1 MRSQAPVAAA
11 LALLPLMVLLP
22 PLEGSGPQRVL
33 EASDTLLQGLL
44 VRLRGRRAV
53 PRDPLVLA
61 IDEDSLALDRVLSPE
76 ERRRYPLRERMGP
89 WPWPRELQAAL
100 AERLLRSGARQVV
113 FNVVQAQPSPRGPA
127 DDRAFVATLAPWR
140 ERVVL
145 AAAVLD
151 GDDRSGLR
159 TTTLLRPT
167 AAIAA
172 AGFRRVGVTNLL
184 QSPQGVTEAIPGQS
198 WLDQALGD
206 TGVSVPP
213 PLAVVAS
220 GQALA
225 RQPVLLD
232 PRAAQEAPRQV
243 PAWQLEEMPATL
255 WRERTVLIGVTAAT
269 LGDQLETP
277 FGPRSGTEL
286 QAEALATLGQRS
298 GRTRPSEGMTLL
310 LLSLWAAAVTL
321 TLGRDR
327 PAARLVLLGSC
338 LILLALA
345 GSALAWLALGLRLPA
360 SALVLAPLL
369 ATVGVAAP
377 RWGQEARERAAL
389 QQALSRRLAPA
400 LLADLLRQPAAMGE
414 RLGGERCRCVVLFAD
429 LVGFTTLSHSMEADA
444 LFALLNQWFA
454 VVARPVLE
462 EGGLV
467 DKFIGDAVMAEF
479 GLPRSRGDRQEAL
492 AAARAALR
500 MQSALVGLNRERA
513 AAGQTPLRMGIAL
526 HVGEV
531 MAGNLGLPERL
542 EYSAIGAAVNVTSRL
557 EALTRQFSEQQV
569 LISGELL
576 GLIADRVETLP
587 LGHHKLRGW
596 PEPVEVHGLRALRP

>member
-1 MRSQAPVAAA
+1 MKTPAPVAAA

-22 PLEGSGPQRVL
+22 PLEGSGPQQAL

-44 VRLRGRRAV
+44 VRLRGRRSV
-53 PRDPLVLA
+53 PPDPLVLA
-61 IDEDSLALDRVLSPE
+61 IDDDSLTLDRVLTPQ
-76 ERRRYPLRERMGP
+76 ERRRYPLRQRMGA

-113 FNVVQAQPSPRGPA
+113 FNVVQAQPSPLGPA
-127 DDRAFVATLAPWR
+127 DDRAFAATLAPWR
-140 ERVVL
+140 QRVVL

-151 GDDRSGLR
+151 GDEAGGLR

-172 AGFRRVGVTNLL
+172 GGFARVGVTNLL
-184 QSPQGVTEAIPGQS
+184 QSPQGVTEAIPGRR

-206 TGVSVPP
+206 PEAGVPP

-220 GQALA
+220 GLALA
-225 RQPVLLD
+225 EEPVLID
-232 PRAAQEAPRQV
+232 PRAAAAAPRQV
-243 PAWQLEEMPATL
+243 PAWQLEEMPPAL
-255 WRERTVLIGVTAAT
+255 WRGRTVLIGLTAST

-286 QAEALATLGQRS
+286 QAEALTTLLERS
-298 GRTRPSEGMTLL
+298 GRGRPSTGMTLL
-310 LLSLWAAAVTL
+310 LLGLWATAVTL

-327 PAARLVLLGSC
+327 PAARVLLLG
-338 LILLALA
+338 LGLLLLALA
-345 GSALAWLALGLRLPA
+345 TSALAWLGLGLRLPA
-360 SALVLAPLL
+360 SALMLAPLL

-377 RWGQEARERAAL
+377 RWRQEGRERAAL
-389 QQALSRRLAPA
+389 EQALSRRLAPA
-400 LLADLLRQPAAMGE
+400 LLADLLRQPGQMGD

-429 LVGFTTLSHSMEADA
+429 LVGFTGLSHGMEADA
-444 LFALLNQWFA
+444 LFSLLNGWFA
-454 VVARPVLE
+454 AVARPVLE

-467 DKFIGDAVMAEF
+467 DKFIGDALMAEF

-500 MQSALVGLNRERA
+500 MQSALEALNRERKKEGLA
-513 AAGQTPLRMGIAL
+513 PLRMGIAL

-542 EYSAIGAAVNVTSRL
+542 EYTAIGGAVNVTSRL
-557 EALTRQFSEQQV
+557 EALTRSFADQPV
-569 LISGELL
+569 LISGELQA
-576 GLIADRVETLP
+576 LIADRADTVP
-587 LGHHKLRGW
+587 LGRHELRGW
-596 PEPVEVHGLRALRP
+596 PEPVEVHGLRALRG